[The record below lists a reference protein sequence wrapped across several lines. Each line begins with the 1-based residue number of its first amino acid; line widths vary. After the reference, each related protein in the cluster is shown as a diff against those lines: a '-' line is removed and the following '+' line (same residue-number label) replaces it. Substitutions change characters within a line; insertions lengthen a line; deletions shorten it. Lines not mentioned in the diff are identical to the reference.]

1 MFVYPPKIFPDSL
14 DLTKVR
20 VGCLPEQL
28 YLNCLPLKFSF
39 LPEYNSS
46 SPFAFSINLI
56 SSPYFTSFLIM
67 VDSKGLDLNFI
78 SLIVNIIGIIA
89 L

>member
-1 MFVYPPKIFPDSL
+1 MFVYPPKIFPEPL

-46 SPFAFSINLI
+46 SPSAFSIDLI
-56 SSPYFTSFLIM
+56 SSPYFASFLIM

-78 SLIVNIIGIIA
+78 SLSVNNIGIIT